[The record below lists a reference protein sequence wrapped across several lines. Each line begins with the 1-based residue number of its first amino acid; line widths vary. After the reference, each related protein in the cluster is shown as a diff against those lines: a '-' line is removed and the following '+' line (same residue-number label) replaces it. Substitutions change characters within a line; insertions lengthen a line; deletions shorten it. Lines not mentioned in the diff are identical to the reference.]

1 MDSEKQ
7 LVQAQF
13 EGKGAAYAQSAVHAK
28 GASLG
33 RLVELVAPGRDWRV
47 LDVATAAGHTALKFA
62 PLVGRVV
69 ASDLTVGMLTTA
81 KGLAAERGVGNLFPA
96 GADAEALPFAA
107 NSFDCVTCR
116 IAPHH
121 FPHIDRFVAECGRV
135 LRPGGILA
143 VVDNVVPGG
152 RKKQDQATGRY
163 INAFE
168 KLRDPSHVR
177 CLSLY
182 EWRELFR
189 QQGFTLRHEETA
201 PKAMDFGDW
210 VARMNVPAGD
220 VTRLRVMLVQAPAG
234 ATQFLTPI
242 FGGDRITFHLVEAIL
257 IGQK

>member
-1 MDSEKQ
+1 MDSAKR

-13 EGKGAAYAQSAVHAK
+13 EGKGMAYARSLVHAK
-28 GASLG
+28 GASLE
-33 RLVELVAPGRDWRV
+33 RLVELVAPAGDWRL

-62 PLVGRVV
+62 PLVRWVV
-69 ASDLTVGMLTTA
+69 ASDLTMGMLATA
-81 KGLAAERGVGNLFPA
+81 QGLAVERGAGNLFPA
-96 GADAEALPFAA
+96 GADAESLPFAA

-121 FPHIDRFVAECGRV
+121 FPHVDRFMAECGRV

-168 KLRDPSHVR
+168 TLRDPSHVR

-189 QQGFTLRHEETA
+189 QHDFTLVHEETA
-201 PKAMDFGDW
+201 AKAMDFADW
-210 VARMNVPAGD
+210 VERMNVPAGD
-220 VTRLRVMLVQAPAG
+220 VTRLRVMIVQAPAG
-234 ATQFLTPI
+234 ASQFLTPH
-242 FGGDRITFHLVEAIL
+242 FAGDRITFHLVEAIL